1 MFNEREYFKELQEK
15 NIEGFLRKIKV
26 LDDKLRQEM
35 QLTGWKYIKTA
46 EKTVTFTFGVVRYK
60 RRVYVKNGVYRY
72 PIDEELGI
80 VKSGRYSPELLYQVA
95 DYTTSMSIRQ
105 VSEKFEVSSQL
116 YIGKSTVHK
125 TIKKVAKL
133 FDEREDYRYWEEHE
147 VIKRIKSPAIYVEGD
162 GVMVKAQD
170 KENGID
176 MAHFLVHTGSTC
188 ISKTRW
194 KLENKM
200 EIISTSYVIAKE
212 QLEDLLTN
220 YYDITNETLLIT
232 NSDMGKGYTPYIF
245 KSLAKLFK
253 CKHEHFWDAKH
264 LNMKIKEEFKL
275 LSHELQ
281 NLLFEAIQTHNYH
294 QTLVV
299 LDTAESQ
306 IVNSGDKEWEKFI
319 KFKKNL
325 IQNFQYTKPAVLRGF
340 TNRGIGVMETQHR
353 KITYRMKKR
362 GMYWSER
369 GANTMSKMILAA
381 YDNSLRD
388 LFFGSWKQQ
397 YTYYQSIDI
406 PVSEFLLKEKTSA
419 IRDLNHTVGRSIRL
433 GNKGN
438 F

>member
-1 MFNEREYFKELQEK
+1 MFDEREYFKELQEK

-72 PIDEELGI
+72 PI
-80 VKSGRYSPELLYQVA
+80 
-95 DYTTSMSIRQ
+95 
-105 VSEKFEVSSQL
+105 
-116 YIGKSTVHK
+116 
-125 TIKKVAKL
+125 
-133 FDEREDYRYWEEHE
+133 
-147 VIKRIKSPAIYVEGD
+147 YVEGD
-162 GVMVKAQD
+162 GVMIKAQD

-176 MAHFLVHTGSTC
+176 MAHFLVHTGSTR

-253 CKHEHFWDAKH
+253 CKHEYFWDAKH

-275 LSHELQ
+275 LSRELQ
-281 NLLFEAIQTHNYH
+281 DVLFEAIKTHNYH

-299 LDTAESQ
+299 LYTAESH
-306 IVNSGDKEWEKFI
+306 IVNNSDKEWEKFI
-319 KFKKNL
+319 KFKK
-325 IQNFQYTKPAVLRGF
+325 I
-340 TNRGIGVMETQHR
+340 
-353 KITYRMKKR
+353 
-362 GMYWSER
+362 
-369 GANTMSKMILAA
+369 
-381 YDNSLRD
+381 
-388 LFFGSWKQQ
+388 
-397 YTYYQSIDI
+397 
-406 PVSEFLLKEKTSA
+406 
-419 IRDLNHTVGRSIRL
+419 
-433 GNKGN
+433 
-438 F
+438 